1 MLAQIAR
8 HGHFDLEIDA
18 KGDLEIDGHH
28 TVEDVGWVLGQALRE
43 ALGDRRGIVRFGHA
57 YVPLD
62 EALTRVVIDLSG
74 RPYLVYKAEFN
85 FARIGDLQTEL
96 IEEFLKAFVQEGR
109 FNLHVENLYG
119 RNQHHIAETIFKAT
133 ARALHIATRVEHA
146 EIPSTKGVLCTAER
160 RNNLATGVSPWTL
173 TKKAT
178 APKGRQNPKASVAPT
193 GLMFLD
199 LNPRACARGYGCIAR
214 CAS

>member
-1 MLAQIAR
+1 MDPRKTTKSRKTNETDIRVNLNLDGTGEHRIETGIPFFDHMLAQLAR
-8 HGHFDLEIDA
+8 HGHFDLEIEA

-28 TVEDVGWVLGQALRE
+28 TVEDVGLVLGQALRE
-43 ALGDRRGIVRFGHA
+43 TLGDRRGIVRFGHA

-74 RPYLVYKAEFN
+74 RPYLVYKADFKSP
-85 FARIGDLQTEL
+85 RIGALQTEL

-133 ARALHIATRVEHA
+133 ARALHTATRVEHSQ
-146 EIPSTKGVLCTAER
+146 IPSTKGVL
-160 RNNLATGVSPWTL
+160 
-173 TKKAT
+173 
-178 APKGRQNPKASVAPT
+178 
-193 GLMFLD
+193 
-199 LNPRACARGYGCIAR
+199 
-214 CAS
+214 

>member
-1 MLAQIAR
+1 MDPRTAMKSRKTNETDIRVNLNLDGTGDYRIVTGIPFFDHMLAQIAR
-8 HGHFDLEIDA
+8 HGHFDLEIEA

-28 TVEDVGWVLGQALRE
+28 TVEDVGWVFGQALRE

-74 RPYLVYKAEFN
+74 RPYLVYKAEFKS
-85 FARIGDLQTEL
+85 ARIGDLQTEL
-96 IEEFLKAFVQEGR
+96 IEEFLKALVQEGR

-133 ARALHIATRVEHA
+133 ARALHTATRVEHA
-146 EIPSTKGVLCTAER
+146 DIPSTKGVL
-160 RNNLATGVSPWTL
+160 
-173 TKKAT
+173 
-178 APKGRQNPKASVAPT
+178 
-193 GLMFLD
+193 
-199 LNPRACARGYGCIAR
+199 
-214 CAS
+214 

>member
-1 MLAQIAR
+1 MDARIATKSRKTNETDIRVSLNLDGKGDHRIATGIPFFDHMLAQIAR
-8 HGHFDLEIDA
+8 HGHFDLEIEA

-74 RPYLVYKAEFN
+74 RPYLVYKAEFKS
-85 FARIGDLQTEL
+85 ARIGDLQTEL
-96 IEEFLKAFVQEGR
+96 IEEFLKALVQEGR

-119 RNQHHIAETIFKAT
+119 RNQHHIAETIFKGT
-133 ARALHIATRVEHA
+133 ARALYSATRVEHA
-146 EIPSTKGVLCTAER
+146 QIPSTKGVL
-160 RNNLATGVSPWTL
+160 
-173 TKKAT
+173 
-178 APKGRQNPKASVAPT
+178 
-193 GLMFLD
+193 
-199 LNPRACARGYGCIAR
+199 
-214 CAS
+214 

>member
-1 MLAQIAR
+1 MDPRKTTKSRKTNETDIRVSLNLDGTGEHTIATGIPFFDHMLAQIAR

-28 TVEDVGWVLGQALRE
+28 TVEDVGWVLGQALRD

-74 RPYLVYKAEFN
+74 RPYLVYKADFK
-85 FARIGDLQTEL
+85 ATRVGDLQTEL

-109 FNLHVENLYG
+109 LNLHVENLYG

-133 ARALHIATRVEHA
+133 ARALHAATRVEHS
-146 EIPSTKGVLCTAER
+146 EIPSTKGVL
-160 RNNLATGVSPWTL
+160 
-173 TKKAT
+173 
-178 APKGRQNPKASVAPT
+178 
-193 GLMFLD
+193 
-199 LNPRACARGYGCIAR
+199 
-214 CAS
+214 

>member
-1 MLAQIAR
+1 MDPRKATKSRKTNETEIRVSLNLDGTGEYQIGTGIPFFDHMLAQLAR
-8 HGHFDLEIDA
+8 HGHFDLEISA

-28 TVEDVGWVLGQALRE
+28 TVEDVGWVLGQAFRE
-43 ALGDRRGIVRFGHA
+43 AGGDGRGIVRFAHA

-74 RPYLVYKAEFN
+74 RPYLVYKVEFK
-85 FARIGDLQTEL
+85 ATRIGDLQTEL

-133 ARALHIATRVEHA
+133 ARALHVATRVEHTQV
-146 EIPSTKGVLCTAER
+146 PSTKGVL
-160 RNNLATGVSPWTL
+160 
-173 TKKAT
+173 
-178 APKGRQNPKASVAPT
+178 
-193 GLMFLD
+193 
-199 LNPRACARGYGCIAR
+199 
-214 CAS
+214 

>member
-1 MLAQIAR
+1 MDARIATKSRKTNETDIRVSLNLDGKGDHQIATGIPFFDHMLAQIAR
-8 HGHFDLEIDA
+8 HGHFDVEIEA

-74 RPYLVYKAEFN
+74 RPYLVYKAEFKSP
-85 FARIGDLQTEL
+85 RIGDLQTEL
-96 IEEFLKAFVQEGR
+96 IEEFLKALVQEGR

-119 RNQHHIAETIFKAT
+119 RNQHHIAETIFKGT
-133 ARALHIATRVEHA
+133 ARALYSATRVEHA
-146 EIPSTKGVLCTAER
+146 EIPSTKGVL
-160 RNNLATGVSPWTL
+160 
-173 TKKAT
+173 
-178 APKGRQNPKASVAPT
+178 
-193 GLMFLD
+193 
-199 LNPRACARGYGCIAR
+199 
-214 CAS
+214 

>member
-1 MLAQIAR
+1 MSPRTASKARKTKETDIKVNLNLDGTGQCNVGTGIPFFDHMLAQIAR

-18 KGDLEIDGHH
+18 KGDIEIDGHH
-28 TVEDVGWVLGQALRE
+28 TVEDVGLVLGEALRE
-43 ALGDRRGIVRFGHA
+43 ALGDRRGIGRFGHA

-74 RPYLVYKAEFN
+74 RPYLVYKVEFKT
-85 FARIGDLQTEL
+85 ARVGDLQTEL

-133 ARALHIATRVEHA
+133 ARALHLATRIEHA
-146 EIPSTKGVLCTAER
+146 EIPSTKGVL
-160 RNNLATGVSPWTL
+160 
-173 TKKAT
+173 
-178 APKGRQNPKASVAPT
+178 
-193 GLMFLD
+193 
-199 LNPRACARGYGCIAR
+199 
-214 CAS
+214 

>member
-1 MLAQIAR
+1 MMEARQSTRTRKTNETEIRISLNLDGNGQHHIATGIPFFDHMLTQIAR

-28 TVEDVGWVLGQALRE
+28 TVEDVGLVLGQALRE
-43 ALGDRRGIVRFGHA
+43 ALGDRRGITRFGHA

-74 RPYLVYKAEFN
+74 RPYLVYKVEFKS
-85 FARIGDLQTEL
+85 ARIGDLQTEL
-96 IEEFLKAFVQEGR
+96 IEEFLKALVQEGR
-109 FNLHVENLYG
+109 LNLHVENLYG

-146 EIPSTKGVLCTAER
+146 EIPSTKGVL
-160 RNNLATGVSPWTL
+160 
-173 TKKAT
+173 
-178 APKGRQNPKASVAPT
+178 
-193 GLMFLD
+193 
-199 LNPRACARGYGCIAR
+199 
-214 CAS
+214 

>member
-1 MLAQIAR
+1 MDPRTATKSRTTKETDIRVSLNLDGTGEHRIATGIPFFDHMLSQIAR
-8 HGHFDLEIDA
+8 HGRFDLEIDA

-28 TVEDVGWVLGQALRE
+28 TVEDVGWVFGQSLRE

-74 RPYLVYKAEFN
+74 RPYLVYKAEFKSP
-85 FARIGDLQTEL
+85 RIGDLQTEL
-96 IEEFLKAFVQEGR
+96 IEEFLKALVQEGR

-133 ARALHIATRVEHA
+133 ARALHTATRVEHS
-146 EIPSTKGVLCTAER
+146 EIPSTKGVL
-160 RNNLATGVSPWTL
+160 
-173 TKKAT
+173 
-178 APKGRQNPKASVAPT
+178 
-193 GLMFLD
+193 
-199 LNPRACARGYGCIAR
+199 
-214 CAS
+214 

>member
-1 MLAQIAR
+1 MDPRKAAQSRKTNETDIRVSLNLDGTGEHRIATGIPFFDHMLAQIAR
-8 HGHFDLEIDA
+8 HGRFDLEIDA

-74 RPYLVYKAEFN
+74 RPYLVYKADFKS
-85 FARIGDLQTEL
+85 ARIGDLQTEL
-96 IEEFLKAFVQEGR
+96 IEEFLKALVQEGR
-109 FNLHVENLYG
+109 LNLHVENLYG

-133 ARALHIATRVEHA
+133 ARALHMATRVEHSQ
-146 EIPSTKGVLCTAER
+146 IPSTKGVL
-160 RNNLATGVSPWTL
+160 
-173 TKKAT
+173 
-178 APKGRQNPKASVAPT
+178 
-193 GLMFLD
+193 
-199 LNPRACARGYGCIAR
+199 
-214 CAS
+214 